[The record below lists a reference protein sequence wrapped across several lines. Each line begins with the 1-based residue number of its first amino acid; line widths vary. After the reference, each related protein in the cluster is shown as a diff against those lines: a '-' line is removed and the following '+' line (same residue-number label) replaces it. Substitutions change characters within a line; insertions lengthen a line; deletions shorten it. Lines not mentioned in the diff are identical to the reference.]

1 MRELPAVQIDADIS
15 RAWSIPAVFYTDPEV
30 WARERDRIFARAWQV
45 VGHREQLLKPGD
57 FFTTDLL
64 GEPLLLVRGVQSE
77 LRAFTTSAATAP
89 DPPPRGADRAKFS
102 AAAITAG
109 LTASTER

>member
-1 MRELPAVQIDADIS
+1 MRELPAIQIDADIS

-30 WARERDRIFARAWQV
+30 GARERDRIFARAWQV

-64 GEPLLLVRGVQSE
+64 GEPLLLVRGAQGNCA
-77 LRAFTTSAATAP
+77 LFITSAATAP
-89 DPPPRGADRAKFS
+89 GLRPKAADHASCF

-109 LTASTER
+109 PTGLTER